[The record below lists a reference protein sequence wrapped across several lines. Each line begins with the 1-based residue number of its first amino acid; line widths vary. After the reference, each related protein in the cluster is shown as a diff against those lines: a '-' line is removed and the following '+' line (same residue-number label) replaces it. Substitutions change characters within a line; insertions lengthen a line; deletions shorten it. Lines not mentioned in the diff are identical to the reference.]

1 MKKPSSEIIQVSN
14 LSTYF
19 FDKLYQLNQSAVCP
33 LPEETLFYASNVL
46 NKYAQS
52 SMYFDFSGDKV
63 TEKVYGMAL
72 LKAES
77 ESKSVK
83 EKMYKDIADSTLVL
97 TSMFEAS
104 INKKIITKNY
114 YTEIGKT
121 AYSKMHDL
129 DQDFM
134 GIPHFY
140 RMMASSFDHLAF
152 MIKSI
157 GRESFFQD
165 QAEFILKS
173 SATDST
179 IAS

>member
-1 MKKPSSEIIQVSN
+1 MKKSKLEIIQVSN

-19 FDKLYQLNQSAVCP
+19 FDKLYELNKSAVCP
-33 LPEETLFYASNVL
+33 LPEETLFYSSNVL

-63 TEKVYGMAL
+63 TEKIYGLAL

-77 ESKSVK
+77 ETKAVK
-83 EKMYKDIADSTLVL
+83 EKVYKDIADSTLVL

-104 INKKIITKNY
+104 INKKLITKNY

-121 AYSKMHDL
+121 AYSKMHEL
-129 DQDFM
+129 DQNFM
-134 GIPHFY
+134 GVPHFY
-140 RMMASSFDHLAF
+140 RMMASSFDHLAL

-165 QAEFILKS
+165 QAEFILKN